1 MVFKQKRALV
11 ISDFDGTI
19 CRVDVGSAILAR
31 FTNKTRDDLERL
43 YNKECV
49 GSRAAY
55 EKIIPLMKV
64 NREEMRQFA
73 LAKGKLARG
82 FLQFYRLCG
91 KKGLDVKILSDGLD
105 FYIRCILESKG
116 FTDMEFYSNV
126 VEFGDEDSIDF
137 KFPEM
142 NELCGRCGTCK
153 NAILHSFRLKYEQII
168 YIGDGHS
175 DLCPS
180 RCADVVFAKGVLLEQ
195 YIKEN
200 IPCIPFEDFSTINQ
214 YLKKNY

>member
-1 MVFKQKRALV
+1 MVFKQKKALV

-19 CRVDVGSAILAR
+19 CRSDVGTEILLR

-43 YNKECV
+43 YVKDCD

-55 EKIIPLMKV
+55 ERIIPLMKV

-73 LAKGKLARG
+73 LAKGKLVRG
-82 FLQFYRLCG
+82 FPQFYRLCG

-105 FYIRCILESKG
+105 FYIRCILENKG
-116 FTDMEFYSNV
+116 FMDMEFYSNV
-126 VEFGDEDSIDF
+126 VEFGDEKSMDV

-153 NAILHSFRLKYEQII
+153 NAILHSFRLRYEQII

-180 RCADVVFAKGVLLEQ
+180 RCADIVFAKGVLLEQ
-195 YIKEN
+195 YKKEN

-214 YLKKNY
+214 YLKKHY

>member
-1 MVFKQKRALV
+1 MNLKQKKALV

-19 CRVDVGSAILAR
+19 CKVDVGNEILSR
-31 FTNKTRDDLERL
+31 FTKIKWNDLDRQ
-43 YNKECV
+43 YIKNSV

-55 EKIIPLMKV
+55 EKISPLMKG
-64 NREEMRQFA
+64 NREEMREFA

-82 FLQFYRLCG
+82 FLQFHRLCG

-105 FYIRCILESKG
+105 FYIRCILENKG
-116 FTDMEFYSNV
+116 FTDIEFYSNV
-126 VEFGDEDSIDF
+126 VEFGDENSVAI
-137 KFPEM
+137 KFPAM

-153 NAILHSFRLKYEQII
+153 NTILHSFRLMYEQII

-175 DLCPS
+175 DWCPS

-195 YIKEN
+195 YKKEN
-200 IPCIPFEDFSTINQ
+200 MPCIPFEDFSTITQ
-214 YLKKNY
+214 YLKHHY